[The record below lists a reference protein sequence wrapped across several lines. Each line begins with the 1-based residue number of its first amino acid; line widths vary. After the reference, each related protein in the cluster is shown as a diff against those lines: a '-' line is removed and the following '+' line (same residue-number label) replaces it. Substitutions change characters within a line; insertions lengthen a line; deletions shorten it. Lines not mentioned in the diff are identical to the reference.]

1 MADDPVTAANDI
13 TGMKDLHLGQLTLT
27 DYLKI
32 EPKLSAEQKAA
43 LAVFLARS
51 AFSQDRGQS
60 DEAES
65 IIQLIIW
72 NSEVEVAETIAG
84 AAALESELARP
95 VVWML
100 ANEDAR
106 VAAPVLE
113 KSAVLTD
120 EDLVGIIAWSGSTTK
135 MNAIARRPAV
145 TEVVSHSLVSHGDET
160 TAVTLLENTGAVVSA
175 DAFDVMLDR
184 FGELEKV
191 QDAIVGRNVIY
202 SSTAQRLLSLI
213 TNEDTKAALAA
224 RETVAHTAPASA
236 ADLRALGLDA
246 AESEQTLAAG
256 VDVLL
261 KNKALTEPVLAD
273 LLLEGSFELFVRALA
288 RKTQSDV
295 KDTRQRVMDAS
306 AEGLKAGWAAAGLSA
321 EWLPLVQATLH
332 ALGQLRDASSV
343 ADARLFRRNLYTLAG
358 GIMRRDGVKLK
369 GSPLDFFTRH
379 KPK

>member
-13 TGMKDLHLGQLTLT
+13 TGMKDLHLGRLTLT

-32 EPKLSAEQKAA
+32 EPRLSAEQKAA

-51 AFSQDRGQS
+51 AFSEGRGQS

-84 AAALESELARP
+84 AAALESELSRP

-160 TAVTLLENTGAVVSA
+160 TAVTLLENTGAAVSV

-184 FGELEKV
+184 FGDLEKV

-224 RETVAHTAPASA
+224 RETVAHPAPASA
-236 ADLRALGLDA
+236 PDHGVLGLDA

-295 KDTRQRVMDAS
+295 NDTRQRVMDAS
-306 AEGLKAGWAAAGLSA
+306 AEGLKAVWEAAGLSA
-321 EWLPLVQATLH
+321 EWLPLVKATLL
-332 ALGQLRDASSV
+332 ALSQLRDAPSV

-369 GSPLDFFTRH
+369 GAPLDFFTRH